1 MAPVSIFT
9 CDEPV
14 RHRYSLVRRTGYH
27 SSKTIFTAETH
38 GECKSYLENLL
49 VAGRGVLD
57 RSNYNILP
65 FVKEGDF
72 GEGIY
77 G

>member
-1 MAPVSIFT
+1 MA
-9 CDEPV
+9 
-14 RHRYSLVRRTGYH
+14 HNYSLVRRTGYH

-38 GECKSYLENLL
+38 AECKEYLENMLL
-49 VAGRGVLD
+49 AGTRPAASHGILD

-65 FVKEGDF
+65 FIKEGDF